1 MVGDD
6 SAKPSRKRKT
16 QGPPAPILD
25 RPLPYSQEAERGV
38 VGAILINPMVCD
50 EVAVVV
56 RPDDFFSP
64 ANRIIYRNLLEMN
77 SSMQGIDLTLLIER
91 LRESGEL
98 EEIGGEAY
106 LAEVMSSVQ
115 VAMHAKHYARIV
127 REKAIRRDII
137 IAASDVLEGVYEPG
151 STSQELMN
159 MAEQRFFAIGDGR
172 DSNRV
177 QTMEEV
183 MRDTLQMIDRRSEN
197 GVEGV
202 MSGFKDLDRMLY
214 GFHNSELIILAA
226 RPSMGKTA
234 LALNI
239 ADHVAVESRQPV
251 LFVSLEMG
259 RMELGQR
266 LLCSRGRIKGDH
278 LRGNF
283 LTNTEQRSLAKA
295 ASELSVAPL
304 FIDDSPA
311 RSVTEIGAVA
321 RRLRRQSEYGLA
333 MVVIDYLGLIAP
345 DNEQDPR
352 QEQVAKTARRLKGL
366 ARELQIP
373 ILCLAQLNRMTE
385 QAKDNRP
392 RLSHLRESGAIEQ
405 DADVVMFV
413 HRDSY
418 YQKSEEADDRQSD
431 REALI
436 IVAKQRNG
444 PVGDVHLAW
453 FPDFARF
460 ADQANGSDDEY
471 GQPLEDDF
479 GSYSSGAF

>member
-1 MVGDD
+1 MAETG
-6 SAKPSRKRKT
+6 PSKRPRKRITK
-16 QGPPAPILD
+16 QPPVPILD
-25 RPLPYSQEAERGV
+25 RPLPYSQEAEQGV
-38 VGAILINPMVCD
+38 VGAILLEPEVCD
-50 EVAVVV
+50 EMAVII
-56 RPDDFFSP
+56 RPDDFFVP
-64 ANRIIYRNLLEMN
+64 ANRIIYRNLLDMN
-77 SSMQGIDLTLLIER
+77 TSSRGIDLILLVER
-91 LRESGEL
+91 LREADEL

-115 VAMHAKHYARIV
+115 VVAHARHYAMIV

-137 IAASDVLEGVYEPG
+137 VAASEVLEDGYEPG
-151 STSQELMN
+151 NSSQELMN
-159 MAEQRFFAIGDGR
+159 RAEQKFFAIGDGR

-177 QTMEEV
+177 QKIDEV
-183 MRDTLQMIDRRSEN
+183 MQETLQMIDRRSES

-202 MSGFKDLDRMLY
+202 MTGFADLDKMLF

-239 ADHVAVESRQPV
+239 ADHVAVNGHQSV

-259 RMELGQR
+259 RVELGQR

-278 LRGNF
+278 LRGGF
-283 LTNTEQRSLAKA
+283 LTSKEQQSLAKA
-295 ASELSVAPL
+295 ASELGQAPL
-304 FIDDSPA
+304 FIDDTPYHT
-311 RSVTEIGAVA
+311 VTEIAAVA
-321 RRLRRQSEYGLA
+321 RRLKRKSEHGLA
-333 MVVIDYLGLIAP
+333 MLVIDYLGLIAP
-345 DNEQDPR
+345 DNDQDPR

-373 ILCLAQLNRMTE
+373 VLCLAQLNRMTE

-418 YQKSEEADDRQSD
+418 YQTAEEADDRQSD
-431 REALI
+431 NDALVM
-436 IVAKQRNG
+436 VAKQRNG
-444 PVGDVHLAW
+444 PVGDVHLTW
-453 FPDFARF
+453 LPDYALFAN
-460 ADQANGSDDEY
+460 QAVGSDEEF
-471 GQPLEDDF
+471 GPMEDF
-479 GSYSSGAF
+479 GPYSSGDYQ